1 MSEQT
6 FLVLTALA
14 AEPLHGYGIV
24 QAAHALSEGE
34 VRLRVGTLYGVL
46 DRLCADGL
54 VEPDREEIHQGRAR
68 RYYRITD
75 GGMAGLLSEA
85 RRRAHTAEIALTRG
99 NAAPSK
105 TGTPA
110 PGGTAP
116 GATAS
121 VIREAIA

>member
-24 QAAHALSEGE
+24 QAASVLSDGE
-34 VRLRVGTLYGVL
+34 VRLRVGTLYGAL

-54 VEPDREEIHQGRAR
+54 VEPDREEIHQGRVR

-75 GGMAGLLSEA
+75 DGMAGLIAEA
-85 RRRAHTAEIALTRG
+85 RRRAHVAGIALERG
-99 NAAPSK
+99 AAAGAAPAS
-105 TGTPA
+105 PA
-110 PGGTAP
+110 TE
-116 GATAS
+116 AS
-121 VIREAIA
+121 A

>member
-24 QAAHALSEGE
+24 QAAHGLSDGA
-34 VRLRVGTLYGVL
+34 VRLRVGTLYGAL

-54 VEPDREEIHQGRAR
+54 VEPDREEIHQGRVR

-75 GGMAGLLSEA
+75 SGMAGLIAQA
-85 RRRAHTAEIALTRG
+85 RRRAHVAEIALSRG
-99 NAAPSK
+99 SAAGAAP
-105 TGTPA
+105 A
-110 PGGTAP
+110 PTA
-116 GATAS
+116 T
-121 VIREAIA
+121 EANA